1 MNAKEVKK
9 ILGITQPTLSKYARE
24 GRIKFTKIND
34 YCYFYD
40 PDSVYALIGN
50 KKNVSERMIVSYAR
64 VSTVSQKDQLIS
76 QSQRIY
82 DSTISRGLK
91 LDKQYEDIKSG
102 MDFNRNGF
110 KELLKNVV
118 QNKIELIVIENK
130 DRLMRFNFET
140 LEYIFSLYG
149 TKILVLNDIIENKTY
164 EKELTQDLISII
176 YYFTMKSYSH
186 RIKLNKLRKEIEVDN
201 IKTKN

>member
-9 ILGITQPTLSKYARE
+9 ILGITQPTLSKYAKE
-24 GRIKFTKIND
+24 GKIKFTKINN

-50 KKNVSERMIVSYAR
+50 KKNINDRMIVSYAR

-102 MDFNRNGF
+102 MDFNRNDF

-176 YYFTMKSYSH
+176 HYFTMKSYSH
-186 RIKLNKLRKEIEVDN
+186 RRKLNKLRKEIESDN
-201 IKTKN
+201 IKA

>member
-34 YCYFYD
+34 YNYFYD
-40 PDSVYALIGN
+40 ADSVYALIGN
-50 KKNVSERMIVSYAR
+50 KKNINDRLIVSYSR
-64 VSTVSQKDQLIS
+64 VSTSGQKDQLIS
-76 QSQRIY
+76 QNQRIY
-82 DSTISRGLK
+82 ESSTSRGLK

-110 KELLKNVV
+110 KNLLKDIA
-118 QNKIELIVIENK
+118 QNKIELVIIENK
-130 DRLMRFNFET
+130 DRLIRFNFET
-140 LEYIFSLYG
+140 LEFIFSLYG
-149 TKILVLNDIIENKTY
+149 TKILILNDIIENKNY

-176 YYFTMKSYSH
+176 HYFTMKSYSH
-186 RIKLNKLRKEIEVDN
+186 RRKLNKLRKEIENDN
-201 IKTKN
+201 IKN